1 MSMMLLE
8 VSLNQVEDLLRESI
22 QLTEIDINEIEKL
35 IDDLKAVKN
44 KFRKGPDRKYYRK
57 ESARIQ
63 GAIQALRFIR
73 NKKQRLLE
81 KES

>member
-44 KFRKGPDRKYYRK
+44 KFRKGPDRK
-57 ESARIQ
+57 
-63 GAIQALRFIR
+63 ALRFIR